1 MTRRQAFAKRSF
13 DLVLA
18 AVGLAAT
25 LPLILLAVA
34 AATVD
39 TRRFGLFV
47 QQRVG
52 RRGRTFPLL
61 KVRTMRPHATVTTSV
76 TTADDPRVTR
86 LGALLRR
93 FRIDELPQ
101 LANVLAGHMSFV
113 GPRPDVPGF
122 ADRLEGADR
131 IVLEVRPG
139 ITGPAT
145 LKYHDE
151 AGILAAVDDP
161 EAYNR
166 DVIFPDKVAINR
178 AYVEEWSFRGDL
190 GYLAQTLRSVMG
202 REET

>member
-1 MTRRQAFAKRSF
+1 MTAPQALAKRTF
-13 DLVLA
+13 DVVLSAIGVVVTLPITIPAVLA
-18 AVGLAAT
+18 AT
-25 LPLILLAVA
+25 I
-34 AATVD
+34 D

-52 RRGRTFPLL
+52 RNARTFPLL
-61 KVRTMRPHATVTTSV
+61 KVRTMRPHRDVTTSV
-76 TTADDPRVTR
+76 TTADDPRITR
-86 LGALLRR
+86 LGAMLRR

-101 LANVLAGHMSFV
+101 LLNVLAGHMSFV

-122 ADRLEGADR
+122 ADLLEGGDR
-131 IVLEVRPG
+131 VILSVRPG

-151 AGILAAVDDP
+151 AAVLASVDDP

-178 AYVEEWSFRGDL
+178 DYVETYSFRKDL
-190 GYLAQTLRSVMG
+190 RYLAQTLRSVTG
-202 REET
+202 KEAT